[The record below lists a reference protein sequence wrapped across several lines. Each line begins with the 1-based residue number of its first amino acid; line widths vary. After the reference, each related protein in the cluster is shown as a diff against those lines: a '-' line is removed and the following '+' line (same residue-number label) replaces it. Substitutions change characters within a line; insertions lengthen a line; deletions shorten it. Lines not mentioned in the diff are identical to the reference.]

1 MKKQTKYFFIVQC
14 MLLLSAIF
22 IIPTIISSG
31 KEGSDIKRDM
41 GQNANICLF
50 PLKV

>member
-1 MKKQTKYFFIVQC
+1 MKKQTKI
-14 MLLLSAIF
+14 LLYVEFVCVLSAIF

-41 GQNANICLF
+41 GQNANMSSF
-50 PLKV
+50 R